1 MFIRKKTNRS
11 GTTSVVVVD
20 KSRNRFRELKCI
32 GVSSDANQIA
42 EFEKIG
48 LQWIKDNMGSAELDL
63 FDEQD
68 KREKSRLAVVD
79 FLNNIDSVLING
91 TQLIISKAFDS
102 IGFNIIKDDIFKSL
116 VIARL
121 CAPSSKAATVDYLQ
135 SYYDEDLKLHNIY
148 RYLDKLQGS
157 QQSIIQEISVA
168 HTRKILGEHFGVV
181 FYDVTTLYFETDNEL
196 DLKKSGFSKDGK
208 HANPQIV
215 LGLLVSIGGY
225 PLSYSIFK
233 GNQYEGYT
241 LIPVIDDFVRKF
253 SLNDFVV
260 VADSGLINAKNILLL
275 EQAGY
280 KYIIGSRI
288 KNESDTVKRWILS
301 HKKVDKEFWE
311 YRKQA
316 GQRLILSYTDK
327 RARKDAYNRKKGII
341 RLEKSYKSGVVN
353 KENINKRGYNKFL
366 ELNQNVG
373 VSINYEKI
381 KDDQRWDGLKGYV
394 TNTDLPAPMVYEQ
407 YHGLWQIEQSFR
419 ITKSNL
425 EIRPIFLF
433 NEKRIEAHICLCFVA
448 LKVHREIERRLQ
460 KSGIKLSVDKVIKI
474 AKTITTIKVHLPHI
488 DEHITKTLLL
498 TPKHRSIEM
507 LLNND
512 FWTD

>member
-1 MFIRKKTNRS
+1 
-11 GTTSVVVVD
+11 VD
-20 KSRNRFRELKCI
+20 
-32 GVSSDANQIA
+32 
-42 EFEKIG
+42 
-48 LQWIKDNMGSAELDL
+48 
-63 FDEQD
+63 
-68 KREKSRLAVVD
+68 
-79 FLNNIDSVLING
+79 
-91 TQLIISKAFDS
+91 
-102 IGFNIIKDDIFKSL
+102 
-116 VIARL
+116 
-121 CAPSSKAATVDYLQ
+121 
-135 SYYDEDLKLHNIY
+135 
-148 RYLDKLQGS
+148 
-157 QQSIIQEISVA
+157 
-168 HTRKILGEHFGVV
+168 HTRKILGDHLGVV

-288 KNESDTVKRWILS
+288 KNESDAVKSWILS
-301 HKKVDKEFWE
+301 QEKVDKEFWE
-311 YRKQA
+311 YRKQV

-327 RARKDAYNRKKGII
+327 RARKDAYNRKKGIV

-407 YHGLWQIEQSFR
+407 YYGLWQIEQSFR

-433 NEKRIEAHICLCFVA
+433 NEKRIEAHICICFVA
-448 LKVHREIERRLQ
+448 LKVYREIERRLQ

-474 AKTITTIKVHLPHI
+474 AKTITTIKVRLPDI

-512 FWTD
+512 FWKD